1 MSRHEQPIVKLVKSD
16 NAADTRSLLGEIGL
30 IGLSDIEPIVL
41 ASLATGEPM
50 LLIGP
55 HGTGKSLLLTQIAEA
70 LGLAFRHYNS
80 SLLNF
85 DDLVGF
91 PLPNKDGSLEYVKTP
106 ASIWG
111 AEAVIF
117 DEISRCR
124 PDIQNKLFPIIHERR
139 AQGILLEDLKYR
151 WAAMNPPVSEDDDD
165 SYIGSEP
172 LDPALTDRF
181 AFVVNMPP
189 WERYNEAEQLAIIL
203 AEDCTVT
210 PDSAARFRR
219 AIASTKAALPLIR
232 DSIGDALAVY
242 IRCLVA
248 LLARA
253 GIPLSPRR
261 AGMLRRS
268 VLGVHAAALTLDA
281 SARPAVSALLAVRN
295 GLPQIAEGRAI
306 PETKLLAAHREAWKL
321 AGVKPGDPLRAIM
334 LAADPVERV
343 RLAVAATQLRKG
355 DFSTVISEAISLLTP
370 GAREAAVVHLF
381 ETGAAG
387 RLNAAVAEQAAE
399 IYADVATPLKFSES
413 LHARN
418 ARFATWQR
426 IKDIL
431 SHLDPDDPRARL
443 SANALAACF
452 AKKQFGNPEDA
463 ENAFSAWTDA
473 DGRLSGAVA

>member
-16 NAADTRSLLGEIGL
+16 NAAETRSLLGEIGL

-165 SYIGSEP
+165 GYIGSEP

-181 AFVVNMPP
+181 AFVVNMPS
-189 WERYNEAEQLAIIL
+189 WERYSEAE
-203 AEDCTVT
+203 
-210 PDSAARFRR
+210 
-219 AIASTKAALPLIR
+219 
-232 DSIGDALAVY
+232 
-242 IRCLVA
+242 
-248 LLARA
+248 
-253 GIPLSPRR
+253 
-261 AGMLRRS
+261 
-268 VLGVHAAALTLDA
+268 
-281 SARPAVSALLAVRN
+281 
-295 GLPQIAEGRAI
+295 
-306 PETKLLAAHREAWKL
+306 
-321 AGVKPGDPLRAIM
+321 
-334 LAADPVERV
+334 
-343 RLAVAATQLRKG
+343 
-355 DFSTVISEAISLLTP
+355 
-370 GAREAAVVHLF
+370 
-381 ETGAAG
+381 
-387 RLNAAVAEQAAE
+387 
-399 IYADVATPLKFSES
+399 
-413 LHARN
+413 
-418 ARFATWQR
+418 
-426 IKDIL
+426 
-431 SHLDPDDPRARL
+431 
-443 SANALAACF
+443 
-452 AKKQFGNPEDA
+452 
-463 ENAFSAWTDA
+463 
-473 DGRLSGAVA
+473 